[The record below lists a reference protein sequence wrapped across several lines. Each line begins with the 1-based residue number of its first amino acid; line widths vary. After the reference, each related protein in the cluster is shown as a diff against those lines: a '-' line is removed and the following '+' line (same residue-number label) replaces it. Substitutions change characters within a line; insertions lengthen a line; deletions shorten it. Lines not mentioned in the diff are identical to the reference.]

1 MLTVDLLVI
10 LCCFDYKEMMN
21 IHSASSRIVRSG
33 GRDLTQEDFVDPE
46 GNYNYANVTIVPYN
60 ITSSYAYKKR
70 YYTLV

>member
-1 MLTVDLLVI
+1 
-10 LCCFDYKEMMN
+10 MN

-33 GRDLTQEDFVDPE
+33 GRDLTKEDFVDPE